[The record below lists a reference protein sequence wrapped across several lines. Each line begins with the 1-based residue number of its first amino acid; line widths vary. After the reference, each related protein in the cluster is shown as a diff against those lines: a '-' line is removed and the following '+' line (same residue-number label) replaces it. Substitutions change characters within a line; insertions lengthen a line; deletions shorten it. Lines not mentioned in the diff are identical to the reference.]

1 MRSKMIGSPIEILL
15 VEDNPRDTHL
25 IREML
30 AEVRDTQLDLV
41 CVERLSEGLERL
53 STGGIDVVLLDLS
66 LLDSQ
71 GLDTFTK
78 VFAQFPEVPIV
89 VLTSLDDETLTVK
102 IMQGGAQDYL
112 VKGQVDSN
120 LLVRS
125 IRYAIERQRIL
136 AELRALSLT
145 DELTGLYNRRGF
157 LILAQQQLKMAD
169 RTLREMCFLFA
180 DIDNLKW
187 INDTLGHHE
196 GDLALIEIANIL
208 KETFRDSDIIARI
221 GGDEFAVLVIE
232 TSLASAKILSTRLQD
247 ALDARNAK
255 VNRSYNLS
263 ISLGITRYDPEHPC
277 SIDEM
282 LARADRL
289 MYQQKQGR

>member
-15 VEDNPRDTHL
+15 VEDNPRDTRL

-53 STGGIDVVLLDLS
+53 SAGGIDVVLLDLS

-71 GLDTFTK
+71 GLNTFTK

-169 RTLREMCFLFA
+169 RTLREMC
-180 DIDNLKW
+180 
-187 INDTLGHHE
+187 
-196 GDLALIEIANIL
+196 
-208 KETFRDSDIIARI
+208 
-221 GGDEFAVLVIE
+221 
-232 TSLASAKILSTRLQD
+232 
-247 ALDARNAK
+247 
-255 VNRSYNLS
+255 
-263 ISLGITRYDPEHPC
+263 
-277 SIDEM
+277 
-282 LARADRL
+282 
-289 MYQQKQGR
+289 